1 MIRGETT
8 DRGALERLD
17 TRLRTMLP
25 EEYQDSY
32 DDVQPVS
39 MGSAGLKYD
48 EDGRVAWHEI
58 WQTFCDLAMA
68 GGPPHKGVLLEPG
81 TRGEIEAQPERYD
94 EVVQEICRA
103 VTLVADLWARPA
115 PDPGWVRVTCFN
127 DAMAGWLLRAI
138 TMENVAVRSE
148 GATLDLPAG
157 PHYRL
162 EKEIKNVVTVMA
174 KTFHYWTGHIPGTQ
188 QRAIADLFAQMAVDA
203 PLVMPAVTSDGKRSP
218 SGDAL
223 AAAISTAVERD
234 TPLRAS
240 AHRYA
245 GWLGFECP
253 GARAAIWMMRGL
265 IVSNVLARREGAAIF
280 VPISPTGDPRGAAV
294 SDALIS
300 MHRLAAARGVL

>member
-1 MIRGETT
+1 MIRTT

-103 VTLVADLWARPA
+103 VTLVADLYESTTNA
-115 PDPGWVRVTCFN
+115 
-127 DAMAGWLLRAI
+127 LI
-138 TMENVAVRSE
+138 
-148 GATLDLPAG
+148 
-157 PHYRL
+157 
-162 EKEIKNVVTVMA
+162 
-174 KTFHYWTGHIPGTQ
+174 GHVID
-188 QRAIADLFAQMAVDA
+188 R
-203 PLVMPAVTSDGKRSP
+203 R
-218 SGDAL
+218 
-223 AAAISTAVERD
+223 
-234 TPLRAS
+234 
-240 AHRYA
+240 
-245 GWLGFECP
+245 
-253 GARAAIWMMRGL
+253 RGL
-265 IVSNVLARREGAAIF
+265 ESGPRDFQIANSVTNTAEADRILSLWASRLRHALDDAR
-280 VPISPTGDPRGAAV
+280 
-294 SDALIS
+294 
-300 MHRLAAARGVL
+300 